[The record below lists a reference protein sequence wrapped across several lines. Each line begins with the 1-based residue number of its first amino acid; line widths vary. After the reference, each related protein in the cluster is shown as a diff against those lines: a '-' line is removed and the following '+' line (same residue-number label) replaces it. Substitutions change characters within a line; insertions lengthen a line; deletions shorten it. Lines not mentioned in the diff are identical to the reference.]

1 MRSFWWLCVVLTVF
15 WWGIYAEMRE
25 IQREQISIPVAVSR

>member
-1 MRSFWWLCVVLTVF
+1 MKLFWWVFVVTSVF

-25 IQREQISIPVAVSR
+25 IQREQISLPVAVAR

>member
-1 MRSFWWLCVVLTVF
+1 MKPFWWFLAVLTVF

-25 IQREQISIPVAVSR
+25 IQQQPQLPVAVLR

>member
-1 MRSFWWLCVVLTVF
+1 MRPFWWFLVVITVF

-25 IQREQISIPVAVSR
+25 IQQQGQLPVVVSQ

>member
-1 MRSFWWLCVVLTVF
+1 MKPIWWFLAVLTVF

-25 IQREQISIPVAVSR
+25 IQQAAQVPVAVSR

>member
-1 MRSFWWLCVVLTVF
+1 MKPFWWFFVVLTVF

-25 IQREQISIPVAVSR
+25 IQQQDQVSVAVSR

>member
-1 MRSFWWLCVVLTVF
+1 MKPFWWLCVVLTVF

-25 IQREQISIPVAVSR
+25 IQQEVQLPVAVSR

>member
-1 MRSFWWLCVVLTVF
+1 MKLVYWICVVITVF

-25 IQREQISIPVAVSR
+25 IQQQQFSLPVAVVR

>member
-1 MRSFWWLCVVLTVF
+1 MKPFWWLCVVVTVF

-25 IQREQISIPVAVSR
+25 IQQHRYEAPLAVAR

>member
-1 MRSFWWLCVVLTVF
+1 MKPFWWFLATLTVF

-25 IQREQISIPVAVSR
+25 IQQQAQFPVAVLR

>member
-1 MRSFWWLCVVLTVF
+1 MKIVYWIFVVITVF

-25 IQREQISIPVAVSR
+25 IQQAAQLPVAVSR